1 MIILILLIRNQNLGE
16 EKSFVQDIMPGQ
28 EQRQDAKPDFIYSE
42 PSNLSTMLSQY
53 TASVFP
59 VHNSQLGLSLLPQT

>member
-16 EKSFVQDIMPGQ
+16 EKSFVQDTKFGQ

-42 PSNLSTMLSQY
+42 PSNLTTMLSSFCVPSTQS
-53 TASVFP
+53 T
-59 VHNSQLGLSLLPQT
+59 